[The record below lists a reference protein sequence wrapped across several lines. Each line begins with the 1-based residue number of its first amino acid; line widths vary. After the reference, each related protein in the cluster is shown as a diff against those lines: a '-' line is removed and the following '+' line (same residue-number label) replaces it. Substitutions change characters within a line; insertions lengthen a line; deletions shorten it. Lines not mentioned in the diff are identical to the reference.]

1 MMNSTI
7 EQQKEFEKMVA
18 EINRLHSE
26 LNDLV
31 KENREREQRD
41 NNIKKSLIKEI
52 DKLKKQNLELIREN
66 NKLNKKISSYEK
78 RNDLLKDIPEE
89 EEIEKQYKEYYSSL
103 ENELYCE

>member
-1 MMNSTI
+1 MINSTI

-52 DKLKKQNLELIREN
+52 DKLKKKNLALIKEN
-66 NKLNKKISSYEK
+66 NKINKRLSSYEK
-78 RNDLLKDIPEE
+78 HNDMTT
-89 EEIEKQYKEYYSSL
+89 KEAYADYYEAL
-103 ENELYCE
+103 EREYCE

>member
-1 MMNSTI
+1 MKNSTI

-18 EINRLHSE
+18 EINRLNNE

-52 DKLKKQNLELIREN
+52 DKLKKEKLELIKE
-66 NKLNKKISSYEK
+66 NKKINKKLSSYGK
-78 RNDLLKDIPEE
+78 NNDMPSEE
-89 EEIEKQYKEYYSSL
+89 EYADYYEALEREYW
-103 ENELYCE
+103 E

>member
-1 MMNSTI
+1 MINLTI
-7 EQQKEFEKMVA
+7 EQQKEFERMVA

-52 DKLKKQNLELIREN
+52 DKLKKEKLELIKEN
-66 NKLNKKISSYEK
+66 KEINKRLSSYEK
-78 RNDLLKDIPEE
+78 HNDMPSEE
-89 EEIEKQYKEYYSSL
+89 AYADYYEAL
-103 ENELYCE
+103 EREYCE